1 MGSQSIE
8 FSVSE
13 HCFGSLRAL
22 LWESRSIALGSSE
35 HCFGKLRALSL
46 EPQSIA
52 FRDLGHCFD
61 TTYPTILPFF
71 EGGKAERRKVDIKLF
86 RKAES
91 GLFLVKVYNNNI
103 III

>member
-1 MGSQSIE
+1 LLLETQSIA
-8 FSVSE
+8 
-13 HCFGSLRAL
+13 FGV
-22 LWESRSIALGSSE
+22 SE
-35 HCFGKLRALSL
+35 HCFGKLRALL
-46 EPQSIA
+46 WEAQSIA
-52 FRDLGHCFD
+52 FRDWGHCFD

-86 RKAES
+86 RKAER

>member
-1 MGSQSIE
+1 MSLDPQSIE
-8 FSVSE
+8 FGV
-13 HCFGSLRAL
+13 
-22 LWESRSIALGSSE
+22 SE
-35 HCFGKLRALSL
+35 HCFGKLKALSL

-86 RKAES
+86 RKAER